1 MHTANPD
8 TRECRHAFRYR
19 ERESIAKLNSHC
31 RGTSSRLTIMV
42 TLKIISRYSKGG
54 APGPGVSRKISGG
67 PLYPQPEVLELLAK
81 KAVEVRPITQAC
93 IDDVGNLKLS
103 SSQLNFLLKTALTT
117 GQYLNAQWCGAGKP
131 GVWAA
136 CDAYKLVW
144 NSSNPVDEDEPGT
157 PLYVKFCIGKT
168 GLIMLL
174 ISCHTSDHWEAI

>member
-1 MHTANPD
+1 
-8 TRECRHAFRYR
+8 
-19 ERESIAKLNSHC
+19 
-31 RGTSSRLTIMV
+31 MV
-42 TLKIISRYSKGG
+42 TSKIISRYSKGG
-54 APGPGVSRKISGG
+54 APGPGASRKISGG
-67 PLYPQPEVLELLAK
+67 PLYLQSEVLELLAR
-81 KAVEVRPITQAC
+81 AAEVRPFTQAC
-93 IDDVGNLKLS
+93 IDDVRNLKLS
-103 SSQLNFLLKTALTT
+103 SSQLNLLLKTALTT

-144 NSSNPVDEDEPGT
+144 NFSNGVDEDELGT

>member
-1 MHTANPD
+1 MRQGP
-8 TRECRHAFRYR
+8 AFR
-19 ERESIAKLNSHC
+19 EKFPAVHS
-31 RGTSSRLTIMV
+31 
-42 TLKIISRYSKGG
+42 TLSQRCLSYW
-54 APGPGVSRKISGG
+54 P
-67 PLYPQPEVLELLAK
+67 K